1 MFQVVVTAMVY
12 RIETAAVQSLIEV
25 LHQQNY
31 SVLGPTRSDG
41 SIVYDEIHAAAD
53 LPKGWTEEQRPGY
66 YRIRKRN
73 DEALFGFTIGPHTW
87 KKFLFPPISKL
98 FSASRNAK
106 GFNVQND
113 MRETKNGTKPLAF
126 FGVRPCELHAIDIQD
141 KVFASG
147 DYKDPQYSKIRS
159 QLFIVAVNC
168 SHPAETCFCSSMG
181 TGPGVNGHND
191 LALTEIIDEK
201 QHFFL
206 IEAGSPKGEQVLE
219 KVQHRPA
226 EGSEVS
232 KGEDVVRSAAS
243 SMKRTLD
250 TKGIKELL
258 YKNAEHPEWEKVGAR
273 CLSCTNCT
281 MVCPTCF
288 CNTVEDSTDL
298 GGTQATRT
306 RKWDSCFTLDF
317 SYIHGGNIRTS
328 TKARYRQWMTHKLAS
343 WIDQFGISG
352 CVGCGRCITWCP
364 VGIDIT
370 DETRVIRENSV
381 VQERSQ
387 A

>member
-1 MFQVVVTAMVY
+1 MVY

-31 SVLGPTRSDG
+31 SVLGPTLRDG
-41 SIVYDEIHAAAD
+41 SIVYDELHDASD
-53 LPKGWTEEQRPGY
+53 LPMGWTEEQRPGY

-73 DEALFGFTIGPHTW
+73 DEALFGFTLGPHSW
-87 KKFLFPPISKL
+87 KKFLFPSISKL

-106 GFNVQND
+106 GFNVLKD
-113 MRETKNGTKPLAF
+113 KAEPKGGTKPLAF
-126 FGVRPCELHAIDIQD
+126 FGVRPCELHAIEIQD

-147 DYKDPQYSKIRS
+147 DYKDPQYNNVRA
-159 QLFIVAVNC
+159 QVFIVAVNC

-181 TGPGVNGHND
+181 TGPGVEGQYD

-219 KVQHRPA
+219 NIQHHPA
-226 EGSEVS
+226 EGNEVS
-232 KGEDVVRSAAS
+232 KGEDVVRTAAS
-243 SMKRTLD
+243 NMKRTLD
-250 TKGIKELL
+250 TRGIKELL
-258 YKNAEHPEWEKVGAR
+258 YENAEHPEWEKVGAR
-273 CLSCTNCT
+273 CLSCANCT
-281 MVCPTCF
+281 LVCPTCF

-298 GGTQATRT
+298 GGTEATRT

-343 WIDQFGISG
+343 WIDQFGTSG

-370 DETRVIRENSV
+370 DETRVIRDNNGS
-381 VQERSQ
+381 